1 MYVWMRVDRTYITTI
16 SILIPI
22 ISVIVSIIV
31 ISGCSVAVAILIVV
45 IIDTATT
52 LTHNVGFDWGQDLWF
67 GWNWFGCCE
76 WCEENLEVQ
85 IF

>member
-1 MYVWMRVDRTYITTI
+1 MRVDRTYITTI

-31 ISGCSVAVAILIVV
+31 ISGRSVAVAILIVV
-45 IIDTATT
+45 VIDTAAK
-52 LTHNVGFDWGQDLWF
+52 LTHNLCFDWGQDL
-67 GWNWFGCCE
+67 WFGCCE

-85 IF
+85 VF